1 MGRKPTP
8 RPPVPVMTLL
18 SFAALGAGL
27 SIAWLFG
34 SM

>member
-1 MGRKPTP
+1 
-8 RPPVPVMTLL
+8 VPVMTLL